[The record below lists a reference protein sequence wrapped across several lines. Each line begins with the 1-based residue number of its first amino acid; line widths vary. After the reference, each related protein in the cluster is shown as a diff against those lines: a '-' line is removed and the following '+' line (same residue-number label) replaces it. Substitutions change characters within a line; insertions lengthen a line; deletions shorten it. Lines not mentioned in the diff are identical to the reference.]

1 MDMRFLNEREELV
14 LRTIIDEYIDT
25 SEPVGSRNV
34 SKVGP
39 LKMSPATIRNIMSD
53 LVDKGFIVQPHTSAG
68 RVPTDS
74 GYRYYIEKLVEIQNI
89 SPDFM
94 EDIQRQMSIDP
105 LNVMNLFRHFSK
117 KLGEMTHAVGF
128 IVSPKMNNIALKHI
142 EFVRINKETV
152 LAVIVAKTGMVQN
165 VFINVDSTITD
176 NDLVRMANFINTNYE
191 GLSLYEVQHMILQE
205 LHNEKGEIRSLLE
218 QAAKLSQ
225 QVFKSGV
232 FDEEF
237 IFEGMKYIIDTPEL
251 MQNGRLTDVLQAFE
265 EKHHIC
271 SLLEGCMK
279 EDSVQIFI
287 GSEIGLDNTEDLGMV
302 IKPYHRGGKI
312 VGTMGVIGP
321 KRMRYSNVVSIVDY
335 SSKIISKM
343 LNDFYEGD
351 K

>member
-1 MDMRFLNEREELV
+1 M
-14 LRTIIDEYIDT
+14 
-25 SEPVGSRNV
+25 
-34 SKVGP
+34 
-39 LKMSPATIRNIMSD
+39 
-53 LVDKGFIVQPHTSAG
+53 
-68 RVPTDS
+68 
-74 GYRYYIEKLVEIQNI
+74 
-89 SPDFM
+89 
-94 EDIQRQMSIDP
+94 
-105 LNVMNLFRHFSK
+105 
-117 KLGEMTHAVGF
+117 
-128 IVSPKMNNIALKHI
+128 
-142 EFVRINKETV
+142 
-152 LAVIVAKTGMVQN
+152 
-165 VFINVDSTITD
+165 
-176 NDLVRMANFINTNYE
+176 
-191 GLSLYEVQHMILQE
+191 QE